1 MTQNVLESKLRH
13 MVGKVTLPIQPYRNQ
28 ENGLKRAGASKTLQG
43 IIAMTGGLP
52 KVIGF
57 VGAKQI
63 EKRMVILY
71 LAGVKF
77 MRIRGHNLGTSER
90 TRISSNTSRP
100 SSTEGTRWRMR
111 TGRGSPQLPQLLLDL
126 FLLAEMG
133 RAGLGIASFWAEIFL
148 NNK

>member
-1 MTQNVLESKLRH
+1 
-13 MVGKVTLPIQPYRNQ
+13 MVGKVTQQVQMYRNQ
-28 ENGLKRAGASKTLQG
+28 ENGSKCAGASKTLQA
-43 IIAMTGGLP
+43 IIVMTGGLP

-90 TRISSNTSRP
+90 TRISSNTSRQ

-111 TGRGSPQLPQLLLDL
+111 TGRGSPSLPQLLLDL
-126 FLLAEMG
+126 FLLFEIG
-133 RAGLGIASFWAEIFL
+133 RAGLGIVSYWADTF
-148 NNK
+148 